1 MVLHGIMEALC
12 AGTWTWHES
21 IWCYMDIVKHV
32 KQNENTWS
40 YMASWKH
47 CVLEIRQCIFLALP
61 LVLIVWVPPMI
72 YQPPHMVLV
81 GFGSWWGLGQNI
93 LDELASFLA
102 PPQIMED
109 HQMDQ
114 PVQIAL
120 AQSGSLWLGL
130 LHGLVGSWCLHK
142 HMELEPNVNKW
153 QCHQPLVQLQRG
165 WSGPQWH
172 TCILNQM
179 LQPLT
184 L

>member
-12 AGTWTWHES
+12 AGDQAMHLFSPATVAMHGLLVP
-21 IWCYMDIVKHV
+21 IVGV
-32 KQNENTWS
+32 TS
-40 YMASWKH
+40 
-47 CVLEIRQCIFLALP
+47 
-61 LVLIVWVPPMI
+61 MI
-72 YQPPHMVLV
+72 YQPPHVVLV
-81 GFGSWWGLGQNI
+81 GFGSWWGLGQNT

-114 PVQIAL
+114 PVHIAL

-130 LHGLVGSWCLHK
+130 ISGLGVSWCLHK
-142 HMELEPNVNKW
+142 HMALEPNVNKW

-172 TCILNQM
+172 TCILNHM
-179 LQPLT
+179 LQPQPLT